1 MRARSGVCIYDWL
14 PQPATDDKGF
24 RATCLCART
33 MEPALGHV
41 HQLARLLHTVLRAL
55 GVRQRREELRDVVL
69 YTHTI

>member
-41 HQLARLLHTVLRAL
+41 HQLARLLHTVLGRSESGSA
-55 GVRQRREELRDVVL
+55 GKSFV
-69 YTHTI
+69 T